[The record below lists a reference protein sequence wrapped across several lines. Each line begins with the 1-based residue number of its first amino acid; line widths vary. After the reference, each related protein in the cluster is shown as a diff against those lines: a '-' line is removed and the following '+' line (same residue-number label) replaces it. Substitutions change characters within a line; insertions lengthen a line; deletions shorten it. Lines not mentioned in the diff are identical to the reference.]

1 MSCDVMSVF
10 ISHTRE
16 DHLFARRLAAD
27 LRLAG
32 FSPQITADFMEP
44 GEHLF
49 GGQSEELM
57 SGVSAQS
64 RFYVPVLSPRSVE
77 ELTNRAELVRAVE
90 AEVKEQEPRIFP
102 VLAANCRIPE
112 LLDLRRPAD
121 FTTSYRSGLENLLD
135 RLSFTERPAD
145 PLDTQAIAPAWEGMA
160 ELLQTELRNYLKRR
174 RVHQSRRFQALVSE
188 ILRHLDY
195 GVEQTYSSRESGI
208 DLVAVAGQSA
218 QNAPILLQCKF
229 SHVEQRVGVELL
241 KSLYLARVKPE
252 IKAVVFVV
260 TSCFPVSFGEL
271 EHRRFA
277 FTRERWQLDY
287 EALGVWLGW
296 QTRSMRICEEL
307 ANPLVQLRARFGELV
322 DKRFSLGLTPAEIHE
337 MEHIESILDQAEA
350 REYQQTIESLRAL
363 HASLKIG

>member
-1 MSCDVMSVF
+1 MSVF

-16 DHLFARRLAAD
+16 DQLFARRLAAD

-32 FSPQITADFMEP
+32 FSPQITAEFMEP
-44 GEHLF
+44 GENLF
-49 GGQSEELM
+49 GGHSEELM
-57 SGVSAQS
+57 SGVSTRS
-64 RFYVPVLSPRSVE
+64 RYYVPVLSPASVE
-77 ELTNRAELVRAVE
+77 GFTNRAELVRAVE
-90 AEVKEQEPRIFP
+90 AEVNEQEPRIFP
-102 VLAANCRIPE
+102 VLAASCRIPD

-135 RLSFTERPAD
+135 RLSFTEPPAD
-145 PLDTQAIAPAWEGMA
+145 PLDAQAMAPAWEGMA

-174 RVHQSRRFQALVSE
+174 RVHQSRKFETLVSD

-195 GVEQTYSSRESGI
+195 GIEQTYSSRESGI
-208 DLVAVAGQSA
+208 DLVAVAGLSA
-218 QNAPILLQCKF
+218 QNTPVLLQCKF

-252 IKAVVFVV
+252 IKAVVFIV

-277 FTRERWQLDY
+277 YTRERWQLDY

-296 QTRSMRICEEL
+296 QTRSRRICDEIS
-307 ANPLVQLRARFGELV
+307 NPLEQLRARFGELV

-337 MEHIESILDQAEA
+337 LEHIESILDQSEA
-350 REYQQTIESLRAL
+350 REYQQTIETLRAL
-363 HASLKIG
+363 HGTLKTG